1 MIYRIPYDTEMTKD
15 LLGKYISKHK
25 AYVKRYAKPL
35 ADAYKNK
42 YEIFRLPKKMDGKP
56 DNRIAVNYAKYITD
70 TFNGFFCGIPV
81 KVTSDDE
88 NTEAYIDYLNKTN
101 DGDNLN
107 AEVSKLADIC
117 GSSWEMYYNKED
129 GETGIT
135 YLSDLEAF
143 MLVDDSI
150 LERPLYFVRYYKDTN
165 GVEHGSYSDANIVRW
180 FWNDGEY
187 HFEPD
192 EKVHGFGYVPAVE
205 YLSNDERMGLY
216 ESALPA
222 INAYNKALSEKAN
235 DVDYF
240 ADAYLKVLGASVDD
254 DDTFHIRRTR
264 IVNFDGDAD
273 GNYPV
278 VEFMGKPSSDET
290 QEHLLERLQK
300 DIFITSMVANISDE
314 NFGSSSGIALRYKLE
329 AMQNLFTAKARRF
342 TSSMMDRYR
351 IIFSS
356 PIAQMH
362 GVSKDAWVN
371 IDIRFTAN
379 YPANLESEANV
390 AKSLEGVVSKETQ
403 LKVLSVVD
411 NVADEVERIEEERLP
426 SVVDNMYGFNTETVA
441 TE

>member
-1 MIYRIPYDTEMTKD
+1 MIYRIPYDTEMTKE
-15 LLGKYISKHK
+15 LLATYIGKHK
-25 AYVKRYAKPL
+25 EYVYKYSQPL
-35 ADAYKNK
+35 ADAYQNK
-42 YEIFRLPKKMDGKP
+42 YEIFKQEKKMDGKP

-81 KVTSDDE
+81 KVDAEDE

-150 LERPLYFVRYYKDTN
+150 LERPLYFIRYYTDAE
-165 GVEHGSYSDANIVRW
+165 GVERGSYSDERIVKH
-180 FWNDGEY
+180 FYYEGGEY
-187 HFEPD
+187 HIQQD
-192 EKVHGFGYVPAVE
+192 EHTHGFAYVPAVE
-205 YLSNDERMGLY
+205 YLSNDERMGLF

-240 ADAYLKVLGASVDD
+240 ADAYLKVIGASVDD
-254 DDTFHIRRTR
+254 TDTFHIRRTR
-264 IVNFDGDAD
+264 VVNFDGDISE
-273 GNYPV
+273 GNYPI
-278 VEFMGKPSSDET
+278 VEFMEKPSSDET

-342 TSSMMDRYR
+342 TSSMYDRYR

-356 PIAQMH
+356 PVAQMH
-362 GVSKDAWVN
+362 SVSKDAWT
-371 IDIRFTAN
+371 DIEIKFTAN
-379 YPANLESEANV
+379 YPANLESEAEV
-390 AKSLEGVVSKETQ
+390 AKNLEGIVSKETQ

-411 NVADEVERIEEERLP
+411 NVKDEAERLEAERIP
-426 SVVDNMYGFNTETVA
+426 SVVDNIFGE
-441 TE
+441 